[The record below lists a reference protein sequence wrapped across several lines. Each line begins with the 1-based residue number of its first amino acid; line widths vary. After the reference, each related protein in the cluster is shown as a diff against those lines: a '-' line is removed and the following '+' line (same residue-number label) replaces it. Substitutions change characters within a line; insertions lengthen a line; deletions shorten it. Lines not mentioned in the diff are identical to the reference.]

1 MSDIITNTTNTN
13 DCKVFKVYLS
23 KYTATTISTVNGI
36 NVTDALNNLQNS
48 KLDKGTYT
56 GNAQDLK
63 NSIDSKLNKPTTT
76 SNTTS
81 YPFVVGEDGN
91 GNSARLPAGDLGKN
105 FFNSDLSNTTARNH
119 TMNAGVTVNTL
130 GNPHT
135 LSGLPNKNADIAN
148 FRKVRVQNTSGLDSV
163 VDSKNI
169 LIDMPSQLSDT
180 EKTSWKTQ
188 MNGGWTTATMSVSS
202 ILPPFIDKS
211 KNYNTFITLN
221 GANLNLNPASF
232 SVEILDL
239 SNNVV
244 VTIPNSQVQLNSV
257 GTSITFY
264 YNFNS
269 IPLGN
274 YKVRLWNG
282 VAYYISSLTLNV
294 VATLNNID
302 LSSAVWQKQEL
313 ELGKLTTSNNSLTGN
328 LQSTTNFSTTPF
340 LAGLLNIPNLTLNDD
355 FIISCTFLGLGGH
368 SSSNTINAAFGLSTS
383 LNITGI
389 VNAISY
395 GVNVRQ
401 YQTKASA
408 AIVGGSGQTAP
419 LNTNLN
425 TSFAFDL
432 IISKSGNL
440 LNIAILNPN
449 SGSPVISTVTITPS
463 SQPISLAFFGE
474 CNGNQ
479 AYTTSFN
486 TVNVIKIN

>member
-1 MSDIITNTTNTN
+1 
-13 DCKVFKVYLS
+13 
-23 KYTATTISTVNGI
+23 
-36 NVTDALNNLQNS
+36 
-48 KLDKGTYT
+48 
-56 GNAQDLK
+56 
-63 NSIDSKLNKPTTT
+63 
-76 SNTTS
+76 
-81 YPFVVGEDGN
+81 
-91 GNSARLPAGDLGKN
+91 
-105 FFNSDLSNTTARNH
+105 
-119 TMNAGVTVNTL
+119 MNAGVTVNTL

-135 LSGLPNKNADIAN
+135 LSGLPNKNADIVN
-148 FRKVRVQNTSGLDSV
+148 FRKVRVQNASGLDAV

-211 KNYNTFITLN
+211 KNYSTFITLN

-244 VTIPNSQVQLNSV
+244 VTIPNSQVQLNNV

-274 YKVRLWNG
+274 YKIRLWNG
-282 VAYYISSLTLNV
+282 VAYYTSSLTLNV
-294 VATLNNID
+294 VSTLNNID

-313 ELGKLTTSNNSLTGN
+313 ESGKLTTSNNSLTGN
-328 LQSTTNFSTTPF
+328 LKSTTNLLTTPF

-355 FIISCTFLGLGGH
+355 FIISCTFLGLGG
-368 SSSNTINAAFGLSTS
+368 NPIDAIINAAFGLSTS
-383 LNITGI
+383 SNITGI
-389 VNAISY
+389 VNAVSY

-401 YQTKASA
+401 YQNKASA

-419 LNTNLN
+419 LNTSQNL
-425 TSFAFDL
+425 SFAFDL
-432 IISKSGNL
+432 IISKSGNI

-463 SQPISLAFFGE
+463 SQPISLAFFSE
-474 CNGNQ
+474 CNGNA
-479 AYTTSFN
+479 AYATSFN